1 MRNIFEHIRLLPRK
15 LIAWLIVG
23 YQHTLS
29 PDHGPLKAL
38 NPYGYCRHSP
48 TCSEYAKKMIMERGV
63 LVGGAK
69 AFWRI
74 LSCNPW
80 TKLSDAKVK
89 KILDV

>member
-63 LVGGAK
+63 LVGPRYL
-69 AFWRI
+69 AFVLAFAVLALVGWR
-74 LSCNPW
+74 
-80 TKLSDAKVK
+80 
-89 KILDV
+89 